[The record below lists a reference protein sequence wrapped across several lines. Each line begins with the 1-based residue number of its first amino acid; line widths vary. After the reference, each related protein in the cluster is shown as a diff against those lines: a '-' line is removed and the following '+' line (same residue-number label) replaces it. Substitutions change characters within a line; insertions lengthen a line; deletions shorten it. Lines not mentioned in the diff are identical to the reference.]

1 MLDIPGPKESAFLK
15 LGIKSSKKKGSSLEG
30 RDTYEL
36 FKSKKLVDVIFG
48 VEVMGQVQVGNKTVH
63 KLAKEYLKL
72 RYKDLNLTCYQRS
85 FCHHEID
92 KIEVFNGAAGRLEAQ
107 VYSDQ
112 IIMSTQYRDHVIE
125 SSKLNKELVA
135 RDSLTEFMNQRA
147 LKLETSTKYA
157 RSFPEKA
164 DQMNQRRHT
173 QATAPNFNTRKRTCT
188 RAETSTVNP
197 KNEES

>member
-1 MLDIPGPKESAFLK
+1 MKSGARSEIGKQARLRRDKKKKTLAAAKTKLKNIESKFENSKETKKFKKARSVLLDIPGPKESAFLK

-72 RYKDLNLTCYQRS
+72 RYKELNLTCYQRS

-112 IIMSTQYRDHVIE
+112 IMLMSTHYRDHVIE
-125 SSKLNKELVA
+125 V
-135 RDSLTEFMNQRA
+135 
-147 LKLETSTKYA
+147 
-157 RSFPEKA
+157 
-164 DQMNQRRHT
+164 
-173 QATAPNFNTRKRTCT
+173 
-188 RAETSTVNP
+188 
-197 KNEES
+197 